1 LTAPEAPKPSARA
14 ARVAAFSRIWRENLW
29 ADAES
34 RSGPGSR
41 VARTEPFRAA
51 LGAFLFEAR
60 ARVLY
65 DAPCGDFNW
74 MRLVRLP
81 PGTQYIGADIVPELV
96 AWLRERYEAPGR
108 TFRVADVVEDEP
120 PHADVWL
127 CRESLFHL
135 PLADALRV
143 VDNWRR
149 STISFF
155 LATTTTS
162 VAHNADVEV
171 GYWRPLNLAA
181 PPFDLGPPAAV
192 LEDGAPVD
200 AGKVVAVWRHP
211 TLRRRAGT

>member
-1 LTAPEAPKPSARA
+1 VTRAARA
-14 ARVAAFSRIWRENLW
+14 AAFTRIWRENLW
-29 ADAES
+29 EDPQS

-41 VARTEPFRAA
+41 IARTEAFRAA
-51 LGAFLFEAR
+51 LSAFLFEAR
-60 ARVLY
+60 TRVLY

-81 PGTQYIGADIVPELV
+81 PGAQYIGADIVPELI
-96 AWLRERYEAPGR
+96 ASLRERYEAPGR
-108 TFRVADVVEDEP
+108 TFRIADVVEDEP

-143 VDNWRR
+143 VEHWRR
-149 STISFF
+149 SAISYFM
-155 LATTTTS
+155 ATTTSS
-162 VAHNADVEV
+162 VAHNADVAL

-192 LEDGAPVD
+192 LTDAAPTD
-200 AGKVVAVWRHP
+200 AAKVVAVWRRP
-211 TLRRRAGT
+211 NQIL